1 MVGDP
6 EQAGI
11 FARIGFVEDISDVDV
26 DLADD
31 RAGGLHLLVGG
42 HVGGARFL
50 DSGVLA
56 VGQLRGKSG
65 TGDGG
70 RQDRQSEQTASRQKL
85 ARELRY
91 RSRRCESAE
100 REECP

>member
-6 EQAGI
+6 EHPRI
-11 FARIGFVEDISDVDV
+11 LARIFFIEDIPDVDV

-42 HVGGARFL
+42 NVRGARFL

-70 RQDRQSEQTASRQKL
+70 G
-85 ARELRY
+85 
-91 RSRRCESAE
+91 
-100 REECP
+100 